1 VLLQAITLDAVIAWR
16 IMLLALLGR
25 EVPEFPCDLRYNPT
39 RCCHSPLARFQHRP
53 SGPEV

>member
-16 IMLLALLGR
+16 IRLLGLLGR
-25 EVPEFPCDLRYNPT
+25 EVPELMCDLRYNPT
-39 RCCHSPLARFQHRP
+39 CRHHSQLARFQHRP